1 MTNLEGK
8 EAPSV
13 ENKHDLP
20 GEKREESCYRT
31 KDELE
36 AEVAEAGVTQD
47 QKGLGAIAE
56 PKHKQR
62 QGQRVTTQGLNG
74 SKNIFHASAHSSVFM
89 CKYSSLPNST
99 PWAIIRQGF

>member
-20 GEKREESCYRT
+20 GEKREESGYRT

-56 PKHKQR
+56 PKHKQW
-62 QGQRVTTQGLNG
+62 QGQRVTAQGLNG
-74 SKNIFHASAHSSVFM
+74 QGIFFVYHQVVSS
-89 CKYSSLPNST
+89 T
-99 PWAIIRQGF
+99 